1 MTTSDD
7 IIYYEPTMVLN
18 IVEYD
23 SDNDKDTELFI
34 VYDHDEEL
42 FYVYGHRGS
51 SKSKHI
57 PYTRSF
63 ECPCQLYDF
72 LSLTID
78 MKHMKSY
85 SISVNQLEGLS
96 SYDDYYD
103 YKRKISGRNEIVAYD
118 NQDKLSRSL
127 FMKWLRAYLL

>member
-1 MTTSDD
+1 MTTADD
-7 IIYYEPTMVLN
+7 VIYYEPTMVLN

-23 SDNDKDTELFI
+23 SDGDKDTELFI
-34 VYDHDEEL
+34 VYDHDDQL

-57 PYTRSF
+57 AYSRSF

-72 LSLTID
+72 VNLTID
-78 MKHMKSY
+78 MKYMKSY

-96 SYDDYYD
+96 NYDDYHD

-127 FMKWLRAYLL
+127 FMKWLRAYLF

>member
-1 MTTSDD
+1 MTTAQD

-23 SDNDKDTELFI
+23 SEGDKDTELFI
-34 VYDHDEEL
+34 VYDHDDQL

-57 PYTRSF
+57 NYTRSF
-63 ECPCQLYDF
+63 ECPCQLYEF

-78 MKHMKSY
+78 LKHNKCY

-96 SYDDYYD
+96 NYDDYHD
-103 YKRKISGRNEIVAYD
+103 YKRKICGRNEIVAYD
-118 NQDKLSRSL
+118 NQTKLSEST